1 MLRKKRGVF
10 PQNVVSYPSDGL
22 PAIAETPEC
31 DGKDARVEE
40 DSKYRTV
47 PYRVVVVVVVDHN
60 LTCYYLYP
68 ATMSM

>member
-1 MLRKKRGVF
+1 MF

-22 PAIAETPEC
+22 PAIAETPEW
-31 DGKDARVEE
+31 DGKDAPVEE

-47 PYRVVVVVVVDHN
+47 PYRVVVLVDHN